1 MAKSKQESIIDEI
14 YESKH
19 QDYELIIDRKNK
31 GNRKKSSV
39 DKILNSME
47 LCYSDDIPE
56 KSKKI
61 VRKCYD
67 KLDIAWA
74 EELNFWQKEFYRL
87 GVIDGMRMNEE
98 IKENIKKL
106 EKKL

>member
-1 MAKSKQESIIDEI
+1 MAKSKQESIIDEL

-19 QDYELIIDRKNK
+19 EEYEMIIEGKNK
-31 GNRKKSSV
+31 SNRKKGLV
-39 DKILNSME
+39 GKILNAME
-47 LCYSDDIPE
+47 LCYRNDISE

-67 KLDIAWA
+67 KLDYSWS
-74 EELNFWQKEFYRL
+74 EELDFWQKEFYKL
-87 GVIDGMRMNEE
+87 GFVDGMRMNED

-106 EKKL
+106 EKKV

>member
-1 MAKSKQESIIDEI
+1 MAKSKQESIIDEL

-19 QDYELIIDRKNK
+19 QDYEMFVYEKNK
-31 GNRKKSSV
+31 SNKKMKAV

-47 LCYSDDIPE
+47 LCYRGDIPE
-56 KSKKI
+56 KAKKV

-74 EELNFWQKEFYRL
+74 EELDFWQKEFYRL
-87 GVIDGMRMNEE
+87 GVIDGMRMHEE
-98 IKENIKKL
+98 IQENINKL
-106 EKKL
+106 EKKV